1 MGEQKKTQW
10 HPGFTAAIRIELKDN
25 RDDLE
30 FKEEH
35 NLSKKPLQIDLL
47 IIKNDRNVS
56 IQNKIGKLFK
66 RYNILEYKSP
76 DDEMGVDALYKVLAY
91 ACLYKSSGEK
101 ENEYKANEITIT
113 FIRQRY
119 PQTLIEYLKKEGYDV
134 ERKYSGVYYIVGK
147 TMFDIQ
153 IIVSKELESS
163 ENIWLHSLQS
173 DISQE
178 TYQQLLL
185 SVSELD
191 AKEKEI
197 YGDAVLEVVSNANI
211 SNIEKWKE
219 ESEMCATL
227 EKVMAPELDARE
239 LRGELRGELKG
250 ELKGKVLAYAEMG
263 VSVEEIAKKVPLSV
277 EEIKTIIARN
287 KDFQQ
292 SGK

>member
-10 HPGFTAAIRIELKDN
+10 HPGFTAAIRMELRDN

-47 IIKNDRNVS
+47 IIKNDKNVA
-56 IQNKIGKLFK
+56 IQNKIGKIFK

-76 DDEMGVDALYKVLAY
+76 DDEMGVDAFYKVLAY
-91 ACLYKSSGEK
+91 ACLYKSSGER
-101 ENEYKANEITIT
+101 ENEYKANDITIT

-119 PQTLIEYLKKEGYDV
+119 PKTLIEYLENEGYVV
-134 ERKYSGVYYIVGK
+134 ERKHPGIYYITGK
-147 TMFDIQ
+147 TIFDMQ
-153 IIVSKELESS
+153 IIVSKELEGS

-173 DISQE
+173 DISRE
-178 TYQQLLL
+178 TFQQLLL
-185 SVSELD
+185 SVNDLEE
-191 AKEKEI
+191 KEREI

-211 SNIEKWKE
+211 SNIERWKGE
-219 ESEMCATL
+219 VEMCATL
-227 EKVMAPELDARE
+227 EKIMAPELDARE

-263 VSVEEIAKKVPLSV
+263 ISLEEIAKKVPLSV
-277 EEIKTIIARN
+277 KEIEAIIARN
-287 KDFQQ
+287 
-292 SGK
+292 